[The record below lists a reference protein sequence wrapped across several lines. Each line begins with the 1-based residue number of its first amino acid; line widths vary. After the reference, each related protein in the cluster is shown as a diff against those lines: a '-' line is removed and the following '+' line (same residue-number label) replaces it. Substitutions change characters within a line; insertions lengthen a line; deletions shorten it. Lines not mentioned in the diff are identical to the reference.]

1 MVVAIHIQP
10 WTLTWLETR
19 TIWPLTSQMT
29 PFCFSFPCF
38 TLWFPQLEREEGRVS
53 PGHWVTHI
61 LPSTFHNMLEPSY
74 RPTVLSHTARC
85 EESPLITDFAG
96 CKSKQNTP
104 QISAGCATISV
115 YVLNIC
121 RKFALEEAEFSKPIR
136 CRYLEYFPELFFSDL
151 ILQYNRRRGN
161 ILQSSSASLHSGNRT
176 LQDWNEKCVDLSCRE
191 RRGES
196 DTENSSPANWL
207 QY

>member
-1 MVVAIHIQP
+1 MASNQSNDPLLLFFPVLYVVIPATGEGGGAGQPGPLGHTHPAIYISQYVG
-10 WTLTWLETR
+10 TFIR
-19 TIWPLTSQMT
+19 TN
-29 PFCFSFPCF
+29 C
-38 TLWFPQLEREEGRVS
+38 PQS
-53 PGHWVTHI
+53 
-61 LPSTFHNMLEPSY
+61 
-74 RPTVLSHTARC
+74 TARC

-96 CKSKQNTP
+96 CKNKQNTP
-104 QISAGCATISV
+104 QISAECATISV

-176 LQDWNEKCVDLSCRE
+176 LQD
-191 RRGES
+191 
-196 DTENSSPANWL
+196 
-207 QY
+207 